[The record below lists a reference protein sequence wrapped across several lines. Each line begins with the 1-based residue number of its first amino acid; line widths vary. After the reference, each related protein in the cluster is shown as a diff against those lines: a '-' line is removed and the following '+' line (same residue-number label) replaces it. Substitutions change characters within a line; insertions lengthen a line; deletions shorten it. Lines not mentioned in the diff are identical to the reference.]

1 MLKFS
6 RRLAGSFVLAVS
18 LIAVSTAAITT
29 DRSGAI
35 QDPRTHALE
44 GWLTHLDN
52 IGFKKDLSAI
62 MAPRFLGLEKSSVP
76 NEHGGVTVTFDGSRP
91 GLLATVKVVLDGN
104 GRMVGNADVML
115 ADVLEAN

>member
-62 MAPRFLGLEKSSVP
+62 MAPRFLGQKKSSVQ

-91 GLLATVKVVLDGN
+91 GLLATVKIVLDGN
-104 GRMVGNADVML
+104 GRLVGAADVML
-115 ADVLEAN
+115 ADVLEAR